1 MDDYEDDEEIKLI
14 QISDTV
20 YATEEELDRSEN
32 AAELLRAIQGTFSP
46 VRLLAA
52 SLMVLLFFSSI
63 FATYYWIIPRDAV
76 NVEVIYMQSGGG
88 HVILT
93 QVHNLGSRE
102 ISEVSVEISFEDL
115 DGNEL
120 NNTIFYRET
129 IGAHISVA
137 SDDLELTVPGATVW
151 DNYEIKIS
159 INYKDGK
166 NNQRSTTW
174 THPVG
179 DWVYEWFTNKAK
191 RHWLI
196 LSLIH
201 I

>member
-1 MDDYEDDEEIKLI
+1 MDDYEDDDEIKLI

-20 YATEEELDRSEN
+20 YATEEELERSEN
-32 AAELLRAIQGTFSP
+32 AAELLRTIQGTFSP

-196 LSLIH
+196 V
-201 I
+201 

>member
-1 MDDYEDDEEIKLI
+1 MEDEEDIQLIK
-14 QISDTV
+14 ISDTV
-20 YATEEELDRSEN
+20 YATKEELEKSEQ
-32 AAELLRAIQGTFSP
+32 AAEMLQTIQETLSP

-52 SLMVLLFFSSI
+52 SLVVLLLLSSV
-63 FATYYWIIPRDAV
+63 FATYYWVIPRDAV

-88 HVILT
+88 HVILAE
-93 QVHNLGSRE
+93 VHNVGSRG
-102 ISEVSVEISFEDL
+102 ISEVSVEISFEDQ

-120 NNTIFYRET
+120 NNTIFYREE

-137 SDDLELTVPGATVW
+137 SNDLELTVPGATVW
-151 DNYEIKIS
+151 DNYEIKIT

-166 NNQRSTTW
+166 NNQRSKTW

-179 DWVYEWFTNKAK
+179 DYVYDWFTNKVT

-196 LSLIH
+196 I
-201 I
+201 

>member
-1 MDDYEDDEEIKLI
+1 MDDYEDDDEIKLI

-20 YATEEELDRSEN
+20 YATEEELERSEN
-32 AAELLRAIQGTFSP
+32 AAELLRTIQGTFSP

-115 DGNEL
+115 EGNEL

-196 LSLIH
+196 I
-201 I
+201 

>member
-1 MDDYEDDEEIKLI
+1 MDDYEDEEEIKLI

-20 YATEEELDRSEN
+20 YASEDELERSKQ
-32 AAELLRAIQGTFSP
+32 AAELFQSIRGTLSP

-52 SLMVLLFFSSI
+52 SLMVLLLFSSI

-93 QVHNLGSRE
+93 QVHNVGSRE

-115 DGNEL
+115 AGNEL

-159 INYKDGK
+159 INYKDGN

-179 DWVYEWFTNKAK
+179 DWVYEWFTNKAT

-196 LSLIH
+196 I
-201 I
+201 

>member
-1 MDDYEDDEEIKLI
+1 MDEDEEEIKLI

-20 YATEEELDRSEN
+20 YATQEELDKSEY
-32 AAELLRAIQGTFSP
+32 AAELFQSIQESLSP

-52 SLMVLLFFSSI
+52 SLTVLLFLSSI
-63 FATYYWIIPRDAV
+63 FATYYWVIPRDAV

-88 HVILT
+88 HVILA
-93 QVHNLGSRE
+93 QIHNVGSRE

-120 NNTIFYRET
+120 NNTIFYRES

-137 SDDLELTVPGATVW
+137 SDDLELTIPGATVW
-151 DNYEIKIS
+151 DNYVIKIS

-174 THPVG
+174 THSVG
-179 DWVYEWFTNKAK
+179 DWVYEWFTNKAT

-196 LSLIH
+196 I
-201 I
+201 

>member
-1 MDDYEDDEEIKLI
+1 MDEDLEKEEIQLI

-20 YATEEELDRSEN
+20 YATKEELEQSEQ
-32 AAELLRAIQGTFSP
+32 AAEMFQSLQESLSP

-52 SLMVLLFFSSI
+52 SLVILLLFSSV

-88 HVILT
+88 HVILAE
-93 QVHNLGSRE
+93 VHNVGSRE
-102 ISEVSVEISFEDL
+102 ISEVSVEISFEDQ

-120 NNTIFYRET
+120 NNSIFYREQ

-137 SDDLELTVPGATVW
+137 SNDLELTVPGATVW
-151 DNYEIKIS
+151 DNYEIKIT

-166 NNQRSTTW
+166 NDQHSKTW

-179 DWVYEWFTNKAK
+179 DYVYQWFLNKAT

-196 LSLIH
+196 I
-201 I
+201 

>member
-1 MDDYEDDEEIKLI
+1 MEDEEDIQLIK
-14 QISDTV
+14 ISDTV
-20 YATEEELDRSEN
+20 YATKEELEKSEQ
-32 AAELLRAIQGTFSP
+32 AAEMLQTIQDTLTP

-52 SLMVLLFFSSI
+52 SLVVLLLLSSV
-63 FATYYWIIPRDAV
+63 FATYYWVIPRDAV

-88 HVILT
+88 HVILAE
-93 QVHNLGSRE
+93 VHNVGSRG
-102 ISEVSVEISFEDL
+102 ISEVSVEISFEDQ

-120 NNTIFYRET
+120 NNTIFYREE

-137 SDDLELTVPGATVW
+137 SNDLELTVPGATVW
-151 DNYEIKIS
+151 DNYEIKIT

-166 NNQRSTTW
+166 NNQRSKTW

-179 DWVYEWFTNKAK
+179 DYVYDWFTNKVT

-196 LSLIH
+196 I
-201 I
+201 